1 MEDLDTLVGRSSS
14 LLPLPLRVGG
24 PGGLGVVA
32 SELELA
38 AGGCVWYAMVD
49 ADFDRWGV

>member
-14 LLPLPLRVGG
+14 LLSLPLRVGG
-24 PGGLGVVA
+24 PGGLGVVIA

-38 AGGCVWYAMVD
+38 AVDCMGYAMLT
-49 ADFDRWGV
+49 